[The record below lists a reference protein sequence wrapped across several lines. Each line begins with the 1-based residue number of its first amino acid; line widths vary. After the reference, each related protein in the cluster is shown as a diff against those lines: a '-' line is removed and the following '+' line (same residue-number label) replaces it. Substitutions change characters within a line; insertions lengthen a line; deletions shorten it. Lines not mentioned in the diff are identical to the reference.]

1 MRIEAYSQVIQAYQ
15 TKKASAPKTTTATN
29 FRDQLNISSIG
40 KDIQIGKQAVKNA
53 PDVRQELV
61 DQIKARMDAGTYSV
75 TPEQFAE
82 KMIRKYEE
90 MR

>member
-1 MRIEAYSQVIQAYQ
+1 MR
-15 TKKASAPKTTTATN
+15 KKAYNQVHQLYRTQRVNKSQKTTRTTIA
-29 FRDQLNISSIG
+29 DQVQISSIG

-75 TPEQFAE
+75 TPEQFAD
-82 KMIRKYEE
+82 KMIQKYEE

>member
-15 TKKASAPKTTTATN
+15 TKKANAPKTTTTAK
-29 FRDQLNISSIG
+29 FRDQLNISNIG
-40 KDIQIGKQAVKNA
+40 MDIQVGKQAVKSA

-61 DQIKARMDAGTYSV
+61 DEIKARMDAGTYSV
-75 TPEQFAE
+75 TPEQFAD
-82 KMIRKYEE
+82 KMIQKYEE

>member
-29 FRDQLNISSIG
+29 FRDQLNISSVG
-40 KDIQIGKQAVKNA
+40 KDIHTGKQAVNSV
-53 PDVRQELV
+53 PDVREDLV
-61 DQIKARMDAGTYSV
+61 NQIKARMDAGTYEV
-75 TPEQFAE
+75 TPEQFAD
-82 KMIRKYEE
+82 KMIQQYEE

>member
-15 TKKASAPKTTTATN
+15 TKKATAPKTTTSTS
-29 FRDQLNISSIG
+29 FRDQLNISSVG
-40 KDIQIGKQAVKNA
+40 KDIQVGKQAVKSA

-61 DQIKARMDAGTYSV
+61 DRIKASMEAGTYSV

-82 KMIRKYEE
+82 KMIQKYEE